1 MKRLMLLVVL
11 AALMGLLV
19 ACGGAVE
26 QAAQDIAP
34 TLQAA
39 AEELAPTVEAA
50 VEEVAP
56 TVEAAVEEAVATEVP
71 AAEEA
76 AAEGTFLERAKAG
89 EFAGTTVTLLGVM
102 VDEEAQKMEL
112 ALAPFEE
119 ATGIDVVYEGS
130 KEFETQINVAVDA
143 GAAPD
148 VANISQPAMAQRFAT
163 AGALVDVSTFLPRE
177 KLQETY
183 IDSWIDMSTMPGADG
198 EDIIAGVWQRA
209 SAKSMV
215 FYPKAQFDAAGY
227 VVPETWE
234 EMLALTQQIA
244 DDGDTAWCIGIESG
258 AATGWVATD
267 WMENI
272 MLRTTSLENYDKW
285 VTGELPFA
293 SPEVKTAAETM
304 GEIWLKEDVY
314 KRQDYGIPGDGAPHL
329 GADVENPGNG
339 S

>member
-119 ATGIDVVYEGS
+119 ATGIDVVYE
-130 KEFETQINVAVDA
+130 
-143 GAAPD
+143 
-148 VANISQPAMAQRFAT
+148 
-163 AGALVDVSTFLPRE
+163 L
-177 KLQETY
+177 
-183 IDSWIDMSTMPGADG
+183 
-198 EDIIAGVWQRA
+198 
-209 SAKSMV
+209 
-215 FYPKAQFDAAGY
+215 
-227 VVPETWE
+227 
-234 EMLALTQQIA
+234 
-244 DDGDTAWCIGIESG
+244 
-258 AATGWVATD
+258 
-267 WMENI
+267 
-272 MLRTTSLENYDKW
+272 SL
-285 VTGELPFA
+285 
-293 SPEVKTAAETM
+293 
-304 GEIWLKEDVY
+304 IH
-314 KRQDYGIPGDGAPHL
+314 I
-329 GADVENPGNG
+329 
-339 S
+339 